1 MRTWMSDYNPPFMTM
16 GLLIHAL
23 ISIISMQS
31 PLAKDTPKAVLST
44 LQWRLNERNGVWNY
58 QRIDCLLNRLFRR
71 KSKKT
76 SKFHATG
83 LCEGN
88 SPLTGEFLTQRTS
101 SAENVSIG
109 WRHHEIWVNHQQV
122 DVMNVLANLII
133 ACANADQYF
142 DTSLRNSGTL
152 R

>member
-1 MRTWMSDYNPPFMTM
+1 MDEWLQPAFYDNGITYPRPNLNHLNAVS
-16 GLLIHAL
+16 
-23 ISIISMQS
+23 ISERY
-31 PLAKDTPKAVLST
+31 PKAVLST

-71 KSKKT
+71 KSKET
-76 SKFHATG
+76 SKFRATG

-88 SPLTGEFLTQRTS
+88 SPVTGEFPTQRTS
-101 SAENVSIG
+101 SAENVSIW

-122 DVMNVLANLII
+122 DVMNVLANQII
-133 ACANADQYF
+133 AYANADQYF

-152 R
+152 C